1 MTAAHYL
8 LASASLTVAQL
19 LGASMLRA
27 KAWTPSGLKLA
38 FGNRERMP
46 EAGALA
52 GRADRAAKNM
62 LENMVL
68 LLAVVVA
75 AQAIAGSSERSSER
89 LALGAAI
96 FFWARVAY
104 VPLYLAGVQYARTL
118 AWAVA
123 LAGLVWAATG
133 ALSLG

>member
-1 MTAAHYL
+1 MTVAHYV
-8 LASASLTVAQL
+8 LASAALTLAQL
-19 LGASMLRA
+19 VAASMLRA

-38 FGNRERMP
+38 FGNRETMP
-46 EAGALA
+46 PVGALA

-75 AQAIAGSSERSSER
+75 AAQSASSPSR
-89 LALGAAI
+89 LALGSAI
-96 FFWARVAY
+96 FFWARLAY

-123 LAGLVWAATG
+123 LAGIGWAACG
-133 ALSLG
+133 AL